1 MLRVNSFPPIGGN
14 LNFPPI
20 GGRFLVGDFAAHYQS
35 VFRPSQETG
44 GRRSELSAGASPE
57 DYCRQFGFN
66 DRTVRRWMPVMAA
79 SPYDNRGLS
88 DVRTDPWG

>member
-1 MLRVNSFPPIGGN
+1 MASWVKVTQFG
-14 LNFPPI
+14 
-20 GGRFLVGDFAAHYQS
+20 Q
-35 VFRPSQETG
+35 
-44 GRRSELSAGASPE
+44 GRRTDTSDSSVRSE